1 MILFSL
7 SLFKI
12 NKYFIQVVEENLQS
26 LLHEERIPVHSE
38 MISIEA
44 LDIRESSSEGI
55 QMVNEKSEPENQAG
69 QNFEK
74 VRIIFNT
81 INR

>member
-1 MILFSL
+1 
-7 SLFKI
+7 
-12 NKYFIQVVEENLQS
+12 
-26 LLHEERIPVHSE
+26 